1 MSTILINS
9 VLYYSMAY
17 KLKLKSMEKTLKNN
31 PKNTERENLW
41 SMEPLLLPR
50 IFVKRVNFVSLP
62 VRRNVSNFRRISMKK
77 DTATLN

>member
-31 PKNTERENLW
+31 PKNTERENL
-41 SMEPLLLPR
+41 
-50 IFVKRVNFVSLP
+50 
-62 VRRNVSNFRRISMKK
+62 
-77 DTATLN
+77 